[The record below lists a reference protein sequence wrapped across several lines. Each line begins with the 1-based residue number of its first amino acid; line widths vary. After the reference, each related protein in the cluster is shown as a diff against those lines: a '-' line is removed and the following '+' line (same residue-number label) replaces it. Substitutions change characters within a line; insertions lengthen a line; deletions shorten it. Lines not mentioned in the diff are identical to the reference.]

1 MRLIGDIGGT
11 NARFALATDGVLLET
26 SVQVL
31 QTADYTSL
39 LDALKTYVQARDT
52 LQVDS
57 IRIAIAGPITG
68 DRVEM
73 TNANWS
79 FSIHDLTQALQRDVM
94 PALRSLR
101 IVNDFEA
108 QALALPYLQAQHIA
122 HIGGA
127 DANVDPAKQPGCKSV
142 IGPGTG
148 FGAASIVPLAGAY
161 VVQAS
166 EGGHASI
173 GPQTEKELAIFDWL
187 LRNRLPVT
195 REELLSGP
203 GLERLHRAL
212 CDIDKRP
219 AENLSASAIVNAA
232 HAGDINA
239 CATLETFC
247 ALLGTAARDQA
258 LICGA
263 RGGIYISGGIVM
275 HFAETFLRS
284 QFRARFEDSRAMA
297 DYLRKIPT
305 YLITTPYAG
314 LIGAANA
321 D

>member
-11 NARFALATDGVLLET
+11 NARFALAMDGVLLET
-26 SVQVL
+26 SIQVL
-31 QTADYTSL
+31 KTADFTSL
-39 LDALKTYVQARDT
+39 LDALKMFLQTRDA
-52 LQVDS
+52 LQVDT
-57 IRIAIAGPITG
+57 IRIAIAGPVTG

-73 TNANWS
+73 TNANWN
-79 FSIHDLTQALQRDVM
+79 FSIRDLTQALQRDVL
-94 PALRSLR
+94 PALQSLR
-101 IVNDFEA
+101 IINDFEA
-108 QALALPYLQAQHIA
+108 QALALPHLQPQHLTRIGPITDGDSDAQ
-122 HIGGA
+122 
-127 DANVDPAKQPGCKSV
+127 NGCKSV

-148 FGAASIVPLAGAY
+148 FGAASIVALEGRHA
-161 VVQAS
+161 VLAS

-173 GPQTEKELAIFDWL
+173 GPQTEQELAVFDWL

-212 CDIDKRP
+212 CAIDRRP
-219 AENLSASAIVNAA
+219 VEKLSASAIVDAA

-239 CATLETFC
+239 SATLEIFC

-275 HFAETFLRS
+275 HFVETFLHS

-305 YLITTPYAG
+305 YLISTPYAG

-321 D
+321 G